1 MSAEG
6 ISFSLVGE
14 KVIGGNLLAL
24 VPDQMLARE
33 AELCSAGQT
42 RASAPTRAPQTMAS
56 APTRVV
62 YAVGMIGLMDKV
74 CAKQWPRRAG
84 MPVAPVIASSR
95 LWLIRSRSRMSRP
108 AG

>member
-24 VPDQMLARE
+24 VSDQMLARE

-42 RASAPTRAPQTMAS
+42 RASAPTRAPQTRAS

-62 YAVGMIGLMDKV
+62 QAVGMMG
-74 CAKQWPRRAG
+74 
-84 MPVAPVIASSR
+84 
-95 LWLIRSRSRMSRP
+95 LIREDMREAVASTDGDARRSIYRVKPTLANSLRLQNE
-108 AG
+108 

>member
-33 AELCSAGQT
+33 SRALLGRADEGVCPYAGSA
-42 RASAPTRAPQTMAS
+42 
-56 APTRVV
+56 
-62 YAVGMIGLMDKV
+62 D
-74 CAKQWPRRAG
+74 
-84 MPVAPVIASSR
+84 
-95 LWLIRSRSRMSRP
+95 
-108 AG
+108 